1 MMKMIKL
8 AKKGIFI
15 YNPFRDKSFCVV
27 NLHCF
32 YNGME
37 VLMFHMH
44 NRKTKK
50 MISSIIIIL
59 IVIAMF
65 IPTLSYFIF

>member
-1 MMKMIKL
+1 MIKL

-15 YNPFRDKSFCVV
+15 YNSFHRQEDLRMF
-27 NLHCF
+27 NL
-32 YNGME
+32 
-37 VLMFHMH
+37 H

-50 MISSIIIIL
+50 IISSIIIIL

-65 IPTLSYFIF
+65 IPTLTYFIF